1 MEVPE
6 HEMPVKNLTVSFMQ
20 LRLPILSVKLML
32 HIRWQPIGTKL
43 YQSVSSH
50 EEKNENIQVN
60 FMKK

>member
-1 MEVPE
+1 
-6 HEMPVKNLTVSFMQ
+6 MPVKNLTVSFMQ